1 MYNLRGKA
9 KSKIRSS
16 SGLLFRDSGVL
27 RPRTILALACAILF
41 FPSTSPALMEY
52 ELKRIGIYEAIAP
65 SVVNIT
71 TEICEPE
78 FFFCSIPS
86 ASGSGSGVVLKEEGV
101 IVTNYHVVE
110 NATNIQVTLSDGR
123 RLKAEVTGRAE
134 RDDLAVL
141 SVDPGDRPLKA
152 IPLGDST
159 DLKIGEHVLAVG
171 NPFGLGQ
178 TLTTGVVSM
187 MGRDIKDGPRF
198 FKGLI
203 QTNAA
208 INPGNSGGALVNSE
222 GKLIGLNTV
231 ILSPTGSSVGLGF
244 AIPVNHVREV
254 IPGMTSEWEKLAGW
268 ALAFLITYWI
278 LMRIYRWGR

>member
-1 MYNLRGKA
+1 M
-9 KSKIRSS
+9 KIRS
-16 SGLLFRDSGVL
+16 LLGFTLRATGAF
-27 RPRTILALACAILF
+27 RPRTALVLACAVFL
-41 FPSTSPALMEY
+41 FPSASPALLEY
-52 ELKRIGIYEAIAP
+52 EQITIGIYEAVAP

-71 TEICEPE
+71 TQICEPE
-78 FFFCSIPS
+78 FFFCSVPS
-86 ASGSGSGVVLKEEGV
+86 ASGSGSGIVLKEEGV

-110 NATNIQVTLSDGR
+110 GARDIQVTLSDGR
-123 RLKAEVTGRAE
+123 RLKAEVTGMSSE
-134 RDDLAVL
+134 NDLAVL
-141 SVDPGDRPLKA
+141 QVHPGDRPLKA

-159 DLKIGEHVLAVG
+159 DLKIGERVLAIG

-187 MGRDIKDGPRF
+187 MGRDIKEGGRF

-222 GKLIGLNTV
+222 GRLVGLNTF

-244 AIPVNHVREV
+244 AIPVNHVKK
-254 IPGMTSEWEKLAGW
+254 ILPGMTLGWEKLAGW
-268 ALAFLITYWI
+268 ALAILIVYWV
-278 LMRIYRWGR
+278 LVRIYRWGR

>member
-1 MYNLRGKA
+1 M
-9 KSKIRSS
+9 KIRSLLGFTLRGPGVF
-16 SGLLFRDSGVL
+16 GLKTALV
-27 RPRTILALACAILF
+27 LACAVFL
-41 FPSTSPALMEY
+41 FPSASSALLEH
-52 ELKRIGIYEAIAP
+52 EQITIGIYEAVAP

-71 TEICEPE
+71 TQICEPE
-78 FFFCSIPS
+78 FFFCSVPS
-86 ASGSGSGVVLKEEGV
+86 ASGSGSGIVLKEEGV

-110 NATNIQVTLSDGR
+110 RARDIQVTLSDGR
-123 RLKAEVTGRAE
+123 RLKAEITGTSSE
-134 RDDLAVL
+134 NDLAVL
-141 SVDPGDRPLKA
+141 QVNPEGRPLKA

-159 DLKIGEHVLAVG
+159 DLRIGERVLAIG

-187 MGRDIKDGPRF
+187 TGRDIKEGGRF

-222 GKLIGLNTV
+222 GRLVGLNTF

-244 AIPVNHVREV
+244 AIPVNHVKK
-254 IPGMTSEWEKLAGW
+254 ILPGMTLGWEKLAGW
-268 ALAFLITYWI
+268 ALAILIVYWV
-278 LMRIYRWGR
+278 LVRIYRWGR